1 MTSKLKTI
9 ASLATAGVV
18 TARFVAQQNRAY
30 DLRGKVVFITGAS
43 RGLGLVLARQLI
55 REGVTKLAICARDA
69 KELERARLE
78 LEQRGAKIL
87 ALLCDVTDRDQ
98 VNRAVK
104 QIIAHYG
111 TIDVLINNA
120 GIIQI
125 APSEVMTEEWD
136 EAMRTHYWAPLYA
149 IRAVLP
155 EMKDR
160 KSG

>member
-1 MTSKLKTI
+1 MGSKLKTI
-9 ASLATAGVV
+9 AALGTVGVV
-18 TARFVAQQNRAY
+18 AARLVAQQNRAY

-55 REGVTKLAICARDA
+55 RDGVTKLAICARDA
-69 KELERARLE
+69 VELERAREE
-78 LEQRGAKIL
+78 LQRRGANVL

-98 VNRAVK
+98 INGAVR

-136 EAMRTHYWAPLYA
+136 EGDANALLGA
-149 IRAVLP
+149 AVCYSCCVARD
-155 EMKDR
+155 ET
-160 KSG
+160 